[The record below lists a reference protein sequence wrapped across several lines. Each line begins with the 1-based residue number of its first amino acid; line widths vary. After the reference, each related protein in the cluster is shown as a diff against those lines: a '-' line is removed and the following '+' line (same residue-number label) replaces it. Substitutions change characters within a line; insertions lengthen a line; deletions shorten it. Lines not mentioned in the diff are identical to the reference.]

1 MSSTNHNAARAHDAE
16 VRRAGAIASWSG
28 PSSPS
33 LVLMLGEAERR
44 SRFGYALQMAL
55 EARNMSERQLAKHV
69 GVDPRRVAGW
79 RRGQKLPD
87 LYEVQAIVETLRVS
101 EDLFRNPPPVPKP
114 PPYPIERYL
123 LEAAAEGVSRGLSDS
138 DQDDEDDDAPAAPTP
153 LRPR

>member
-1 MSSTNHNAARAHDAE
+1 
-16 VRRAGAIASWSG
+16 
-28 PSSPS
+28 
-33 LVLMLGEAERR
+33 MLGEAERR

-87 LYEVQAIVETLRVS
+87 LYEIQAIVDVLRVS
-101 EDLFRNPPPVPKP
+101 EELFRNPPPVPKP

-123 LEAAAEGVSRGLSDS
+123 LEAAEEGVSQGLSDS
-138 DQDDEDDDAPAAPTP
+138 GRDDEGDVGLAEPTP

>member
-1 MSSTNHNAARAHDAE
+1 MHKTRSAHEADTLARRLLAP
-16 VRRAGAIASWSG
+16 WSLQR
-28 PSSPS
+28 SPS

-55 EARNMSERQLAKHV
+55 EARSMSERQLAKSV

-87 LYEVQAIVETLRVS
+87 LYEIQAIVDVLKVS
-101 EDLFRNPPPVPKP
+101 EELFRNPPPVPKP

-123 LEAAAEGVSRGLSDS
+123 LEAAEEGVSRGLSGS
-138 DQDDEDDDAPAAPTP
+138 DPDDEDGAEPGEPTP
-153 LRPR
+153 LHPR